1 MAKRSAAASVMAWA
15 AASSARTSVGLWCI
29 RGSGRAGPRMPARV
43 LERSIPSL
51 TAHETA
57 ERSTNQR
64 PDTVG
69 TDSPASCH
77 RHIAAQTSPAVNVTM
92 RRRPKSSAIRAR
104 TTWRCDLTVAGF
116 HRCGASKKRSI
127 SSATVSRA
135 ASVVKF
141 TRLTPKSATSS
152 WRRRCAASSS
162 PWTVNERC
170 TLWRPT
176 GSKPTTT
183 RISHTPGRRW
193 RSDPCPR
200 LARPDSTP
208 SSLQLAAIPTVIGF
222 LIGMPLGE
230 TSPKEARQGP
240 DLHRCQRARRDS
252 NPQPSDP

>member
-1 MAKRSAAASVMAWA
+1 
-15 AASSARTSVGLWCI
+15 
-29 RGSGRAGPRMPARV
+29 MPARG

-51 TAHETA
+51 TAHDTA

-141 TRLTPKSATSS
+141 TGPTRLSGENGFG
-152 WRRRCAASSS
+152 CEAAVAD
-162 PWTVNERC
+162 T
-170 TLWRPT
+170 
-176 GSKPTTT
+176 
-183 RISHTPGRRW
+183 
-193 RSDPCPR
+193 
-200 LARPDSTP
+200 AR
-208 SSLQLAAIPTVIGF
+208 
-222 LIGMPLGE
+222 
-230 TSPKEARQGP
+230 
-240 DLHRCQRARRDS
+240 
-252 NPQPSDP
+252 